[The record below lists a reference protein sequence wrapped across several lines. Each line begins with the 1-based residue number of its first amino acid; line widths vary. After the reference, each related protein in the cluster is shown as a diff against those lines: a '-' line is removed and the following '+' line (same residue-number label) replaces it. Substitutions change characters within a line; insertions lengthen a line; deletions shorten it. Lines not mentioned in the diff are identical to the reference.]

1 MWHNDK
7 GYGGAMM
14 NKKHNKAGNAVNEHN
29 LKQVFK
35 ADRPHKNR
43 KERMARIMAIL
54 MIVLMVGVSFI
65 TAGIFLLD

>member
-14 NKKHNKAGNAVNEHN
+14 NKNHNKAGNTADEHN
-29 LKQVFK
+29 LKQAFK

-54 MIVLMVGVSFI
+54 MILLMVGLSFI

>member
-7 GYGGAMM
+7 GYGGVRM
-14 NKKHNKAGNAVNEHN
+14 NKKHNKAGNTVDEHN

-54 MIVLMVGVSFI
+54 MIILMVGFSFI

>member
-1 MWHNDK
+1 
-7 GYGGAMM
+7 MM
-14 NKKHNKAGNAVNEHN
+14 NKKHNKAGNTVDEHN

-54 MIVLMVGVSFI
+54 MIVLMVGFSFI